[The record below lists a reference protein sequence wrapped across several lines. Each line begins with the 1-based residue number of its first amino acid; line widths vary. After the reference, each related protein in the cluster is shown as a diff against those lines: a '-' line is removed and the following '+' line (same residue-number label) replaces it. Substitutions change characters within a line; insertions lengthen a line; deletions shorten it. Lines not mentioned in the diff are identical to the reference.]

1 MVSRYDARRQPDSE
15 VCTVTHST
23 HFDFLQPIDPERLMG
38 ALRGQLGIP
47 ADHPIDNIT
56 TGALNRATYA
66 NATRIGSRPG
76 GFMAALDLTICPEG
90 ETVCGD
96 PWHLP
101 SEEWPQ
107 ATHWRSDGNTRT
119 SNLAEC
125 ANTGQQFYVRV
136 RLDTAYNSILG
147 DLQEFHEEIFFAAME
162 TLDWEGSDWEGS
174 VVIHD
179 ERDGT
184 FKLLVIG
191 SLPVYAP
198 LR

>member
-1 MVSRYDARRQPDSE
+1 M
-15 VCTVTHST
+15 THST
-23 HFDFLQPIDPERLMG
+23 HFDFLSPIDPERLMG

-56 TGALNRATYA
+56 MGALNRATYA
-66 NATRIGSRPG
+66 NATRIMSRPG

-96 PWHLP
+96 PWHEP
-101 SEEWPQ
+101 SEDWPQ
-107 ATHWRSDGNTRT
+107 ATHWRDGSTRT

-136 RLDTAYNSILG
+136 RLDTAYNSGLG
-147 DLQEFHEEIFFAAME
+147 DLQEFHEQIFLAAME
-162 TLDWEGSDWEGS
+162 TLDWEGS

-184 FKLLVIG
+184 FKLLVLG
-191 SLPVYAP
+191 SIPVYTP